1 MLDCPRT
8 QSGREVHQPTC
19 LHQPNLNRVQFETRR
34 FQFRSSPPLGDLGR
48 LVLRASN
55 WTRFRASGS
64 IRTENAV
71 QQSRRKTL
79 KFCNGLP
86 VIGSAGLS
94 LLQKSAAKVRT
105 FAISFATER
114 SHNPV

>member
-48 LVLRASN
+48 LVLRVSN
-55 WTRFRASGS
+55 WTRFRTTRRLPKSPADLWAAFVRAVLRSSLFPEANMAAAS
-64 IRTENAV
+64 
-71 QQSRRKTL
+71 
-79 KFCNGLP
+79 LP
-86 VIGSAGLS
+86 DAD
-94 LLQKSAAKVRT
+94 KS
-105 FAISFATER
+105 
-114 SHNPV
+114 PL